1 MNGSPTTSIA
11 ASRLILSLGEVYFF
25 FFRIYVQIKTLLALD
40 MVKIKREKE
49 RENLLD
55 RVRYIRTKDE
65 EILDQIPTTDKSK
78 GKC

>member
-1 MNGSPTTSIA
+1 
-11 ASRLILSLGEVYFF
+11 
-25 FFRIYVQIKTLLALD
+25 
-40 MVKIKREKE
+40 MVKIKKEKE

-55 RVRYIRTKDE
+55 RVKYIGIKDE

>member
-1 MNGSPTTSIA
+1 
-11 ASRLILSLGEVYFF
+11 
-25 FFRIYVQIKTLLALD
+25 